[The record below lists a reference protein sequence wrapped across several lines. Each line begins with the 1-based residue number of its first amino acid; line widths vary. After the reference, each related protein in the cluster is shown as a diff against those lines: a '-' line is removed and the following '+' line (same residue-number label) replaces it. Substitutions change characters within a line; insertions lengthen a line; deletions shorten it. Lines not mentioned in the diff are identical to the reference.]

1 MKELAENKIK
11 ALNLSGGATKISGL
25 AAAATYIMRDINFRP
40 DIISGVSA
48 GAILSLPL
56 ALEKYDVIKE
66 EVLSFSLDDFFK
78 KKPVNKKGKVTI
90 GAILRLITGKPALGD
105 QSKLK
110 DILRRVVS
118 KEEYTDYLTSNKPET
133 VLGTV
138 DFRDGST
145 RYFHVKKEKLTYEQW
160 QEAVLASSSIPVF
173 TNPVKFDNHLLYD
186 GGVRDH
192 IATVHVMKNF
202 NLEENISIFSRPK
215 DYKLK
220 DLNWKPKNVMDVLN
234 RFVDIS
240 NIEVS
245 KSDEEHAELLAKE
258 KNIINKVV
266 YLNSIMESLYDTDP
280 TRLKIMYEDSYKET
294 IKQLS

>member
-1 MKELAENKIK
+1 MK
-11 ALNLSGGATKISGL
+11 ALNISGGATKISGL
-25 AAAATYIMRDINFRP
+25 AASATYILRDLGFKP

-56 ALEKYDVIKE
+56 ALGKYDVIKD
-66 EVLSFSLDDFFK
+66 EVLKFSMDDFFK
-78 KKPVNKKGKVTI
+78 KKPVNNKGKITI
-90 GAILRLITGKPALGD
+90 GAIIRLLTGKPALGD

-110 DILRRVVS
+110 EILRRVVTE
-118 KEEYTDYLTSNKPET
+118 EEYNEYLISDKPET

-138 DFRDGST
+138 DFKDGGT
-145 RYFHVKKEKLTYEQW
+145 RYFHVKKEKLTYKQW
-160 QEAVLASSSIPVF
+160 QDAVLASSSIPIF
-173 TNPVKFDNHLLYD
+173 TPPVEYDEHLLYD

-202 NLEENISIFSRPK
+202 DLSESISIFSRPK
-215 DYKLK
+215 NYKLK

-245 KSDEEHAELLAKE
+245 KSDEEHAELLARE
-258 KNIINKVV
+258 KNIDNKVI
-266 YLNSIMESLYDTDP
+266 YLNSIMESIYDTDP
-280 TRLKIMYEDSYKET
+280 TRLKLMYEDSYKET
-294 IKQLS
+294 IKQLTK